1 VPRRRSL
8 RSSLY
13 RSARVL
19 GNIQAAERGPLPYAQ
34 RIARRKVYATT
45 NGMTRRVLRQ
55 MGLSR

>member
-1 VPRRRSL
+1 VARL

-19 GNIQAAERGPLPYAQ
+19 GNIQAAERGPLSYAQ